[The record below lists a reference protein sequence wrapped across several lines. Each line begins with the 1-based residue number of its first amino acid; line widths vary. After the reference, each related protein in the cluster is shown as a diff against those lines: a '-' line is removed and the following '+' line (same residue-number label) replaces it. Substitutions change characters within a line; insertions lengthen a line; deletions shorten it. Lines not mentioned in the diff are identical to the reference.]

1 MRDQS
6 FSQQDKYKDFD
17 INLTRNPLTGDIGVK
32 KDKNAIEQSLKN
44 LIYTNFYE
52 RPFNPEIGTDLNR
65 LLFENSDPTLI
76 ADIRDAIHEVVEN
89 YEPRVRI
96 RQLIV
101 EDLSDQNGIRIQM
114 YYSTVMD
121 ESVSLFNYVIR
132 D

>member
-6 FSQQDKYKDFD
+6 FSNQERYKDFD

-32 KDKNAIEQSLKN
+32 KDKNAIEQSLRS

-65 LLFENSDPTLI
+65 LLFENSDPTLVT
-76 ADIRDAIHEVVEN
+76 DIRDAITEVVEN

-101 EDLSDQNGIRIQM
+101 EDLSEQNAYSVQM

-121 ESVSLFNYVIR
+121 ESVSLFNFIIR